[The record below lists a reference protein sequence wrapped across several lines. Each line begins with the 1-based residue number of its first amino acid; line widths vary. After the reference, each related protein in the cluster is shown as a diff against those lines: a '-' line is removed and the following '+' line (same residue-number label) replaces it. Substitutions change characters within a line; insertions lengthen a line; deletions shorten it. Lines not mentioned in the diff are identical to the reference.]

1 MDILVKH
8 CPNEIFLRRQFM
20 FLIFCKVNSLL
31 CSFACNVNCVIS
43 IDRTL
48 WVLEISKCS
57 FLNIFFF
64 LLFSFNRFFSSY
76 FIFDLRWQ
84 RLLHIVLS
92 WEFLARLWIN
102 LDLCF
107 LLPGIFEFTDI
118 EILFLEV
125 IKCPVAMVLVI
136 NSIASILQF
145 ILLY

>member
-20 FLIFCKVNSLL
+20 FLIFCKVSSLL
-31 CSFACNVNCVIS
+31 CSFACNVNYVIL
-43 IDRTL
+43 IDWTL
-48 WVLEISKCS
+48 FVLNNFKPV
-57 FLNIFFF
+57 FNIFFS
-64 LLFSFNRFFSSY
+64 LFFNPNLFFFYY
-76 FIFDLRWQ
+76 FIFVLRRQ

-102 LDLCF
+102 LDLCL
-107 LLPGIFEFTDI
+107 LLPTLFEFTNI
-118 EILFLEV
+118 IIIILVV